1 MNGKAGSPVSDVLR
15 KEVKRRLGNKEFHCE
30 KELTLSLISGKWK
43 ISILFYL
50 DQEGSLR
57 FSDLQR
63 LFPKITHKVLTAQL
77 RELEEDGI
85 VLRRIYPEV
94 PPRVEYSLTAR
105 GTTLLPII
113 RMMYDWG
120 KEHMMH
126 YAPQ

>member
-1 MNGKAGSPVSDVLR
+1 MSDVLR
-15 KEVKRRLGNKEFHCE
+15 KEVKKRLESKEFHCE

-43 ISILFYL
+43 ISILYYL

-85 VLRRIYPEV
+85 VARRIYPEV
-94 PPRVEYSLTAR
+94 PPRVEYSLTVR
-105 GTTLLPII
+105 GASLLPII

-120 KEHMMH
+120 KEHMTH
-126 YAPQ
+126 YAGVTGSRT